1 MTAHIGHSSPGPAI
15 HRDARGAPASFAGVL
30 TDFDEVTREP
40 DEDEPVVVVVVTV
53 FFVVT
58 CFAVVTV
65 VVVVTVFFGVLADF
79 GFVATAAPFPG

>member
-1 MTAHIGHSSPGPAI
+1 MTAHRGRSSPGPAI
-15 HRDARGAPASFAGVL
+15 HRDARGARASFAGLL
-30 TDFDEVTREP
+30 TDFDEVTRLP
-40 DEDEPVVVVVVTV
+40 DEDEPVVVVVTV

-58 CFAVVTV
+58 CFAFVTV